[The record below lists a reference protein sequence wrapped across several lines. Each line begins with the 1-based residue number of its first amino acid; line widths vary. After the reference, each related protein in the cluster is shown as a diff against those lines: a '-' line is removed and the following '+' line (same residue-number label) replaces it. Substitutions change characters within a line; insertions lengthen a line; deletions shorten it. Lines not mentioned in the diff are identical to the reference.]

1 MIQTILTEPNHELR
15 VKSDK
20 VSRREL
26 QKDETQ
32 ALIDD
37 MIETMNHA
45 PGIGLAAPQ
54 IGFHKRIIIVKTKNK
69 GVQAF
74 INPKVVS
81 RSIWRTDV
89 EEGCL
94 SIPGVYGLVKRR
106 RSVTIKAED
115 RHGHK
120 TKLKV
125 RGMEAIIFQHEIDHL
140 DGILFTDRI
149 HHFTNPPKL

>member
-15 VKSDK
+15 VKSNK
-20 VSRREL
+20 VSHQEL

-32 ALIDD
+32 ELIDD

-45 PGIGLAAPQ
+45 DGIGLAAPQ
-54 IGFHKRIIIVKTKNK
+54 IGIQKRIIIVKTKNK
-69 GVQAF
+69 GAQAF
-74 INPKVVS
+74 INPKIAG
-81 RSIWRTDV
+81 RSILRLDA

-106 RSVTIKAED
+106 RSVTVKALD

-120 TKLKV
+120 VKIKV
-125 RGMEAIIFQHEIDHL
+125 KKMEAVIFQHEIDHL
-140 DGILFTDRI
+140 DGILFTDRL